1 MWRTSIRP
9 AEASSLQRRLL
20 LRLLVVLGI
29 VAAALFLFVRAY
41 AHRAADSAYD
51 QLLSASALAIADAV
65 QVEDGT
71 ITVDLPYSSLSILSM
86 ARRDRVFYK
95 IMAPGG
101 ALLTGYGDLPAKPVG
116 NGFKGGGEVGPAF
129 SDATYRGV
137 PVRVAVLG
145 RLVARPNVTG
155 PMTIAVAQTREAR
168 DALAH
173 DIFTNA
179 FAPIALAVLA
189 GAALLLFGVRQALEP
204 LGYLER
210 LIRARRPNDFSPIA
224 VPAPAEVSQLLG
236 AINHLMARLKANLD
250 QTKTFLADAAHQIR
264 TPLAALRA
272 QAEIAAE
279 EPEPDRLRRIVGR
292 VHRNAVE
299 VSELTTQLLSHA
311 MVLHRGESVQRE
323 TVDLAALVGQVVH
336 RAEAV
341 AEGTPIRVV
350 QEGLAASFLVSGDP
364 VSLREALANLLDNAV
379 KYGGGA
385 TAVEVR
391 LVPAGI
397 DRGPVLEIADHGPG
411 IPEAERALVLKRFGR
426 GAAAAGTV
434 GSGLGLAI
442 VEVVAEAHD
451 AVFTLHDRPGG
462 GLLARLAFPVLAI
475 GGDGAGGAKAAL
487 LPVALACLLMWPAVG
502 RAAENTLFPALGTET
517 ERLRIHTA
525 TDRPA
530 MERLV
535 RDFQQANPNV
545 AVFYVQ
551 MTNTEL
557 YDSVVAPTGDT
568 PDLIIS
574 SSADL
579 QAKLVNDGYA
589 LPHVSP
595 VTAAVPDWA
604 NWRDEAF
611 GFTLEP
617 AVIVYNRN
625 LVPEAEVPHS
635 RDALIRLLRD
645 QEERY
650 RGRVITYDLAQR
662 GIGYL
667 FSAQDSVL
675 SSQFWQLADTLGDVG
690 TAVACCTADML
701 EAIERGDALIGY
713 NLLGSY
719 ARGRQIAGAPIGIVY
734 PTDYTLVAM
743 RVVTIHR
750 DAPSPQLG
758 GRFIDYL
765 LSDRGQ
771 GVIANGDAF
780 YALSPTAQGPMSAS
794 HLLDALGGPVQRI
807 PLGPALL
814 VFLDDLKHQRFL
826 RHWQRVVQRP

>member
-1 MWRTSIRP
+1 M
-9 AEASSLQRRLL
+9 

-29 VAAALFLFVRAY
+29 VGAVLFLFVRAY
-41 AHRAADSAYD
+41 AHRAADRAYD

-65 QVEDGT
+65 QVEEGA
-71 ITVDLPYSSLSILSM
+71 ITVDLPYSSLSILGM

-95 IMAPGG
+95 IVAPGG
-101 ALLTGYGDLPAKPVG
+101 ALLTGYGDLPAKPAH
-116 NGFKGGGEVGPAF
+116 GGESGPVF
-129 SDATYRGV
+129 SDAVYRGV

-145 RLVARPNVTG
+145 RLIVRPDVTG
-155 PMTIAVAQTREAR
+155 PVTIVVAQTREAR
-168 DALAH
+168 DALAQE
-173 DIFTNA
+173 IFANA
-179 FAPIALAVLA
+179 FAPILLAVLA
-189 GAALLLFGVRQALEP
+189 GAALLWFGVRQALEP

-210 LIRARRPNDFSPIA
+210 LIRARRPNDFSPID

-236 AINHLMARLKANLD
+236 AINHLMGRLKANLD

-279 EPEPDRLRRIVGR
+279 ETETDRLRRIVGR

-311 MVLHRGESVQRE
+311 MVLHRGEAVQRE
-323 TVDLAALVGQVVH
+323 TVDLAALIGQVVH

-341 AEGTPIRVV
+341 AEGTPIRIV
-350 QEGLAASFLVSGDP
+350 QEGQATSFLVSGDP

-379 KYGGGA
+379 KYGGGPA
-385 TAVEVR
+385 GVEVR
-391 LVPAGI
+391 LRPGGHGH
-397 DRGPVLEIADHGPG
+397 GPVVEIADHGPG
-411 IPEAERALVLKRFGR
+411 IPDTEKPVVLRRFGR
-426 GAAAAGTV
+426 GSAAAGTV

-442 VEVVAEAHD
+442 VEAVAEAHD
-451 AVFTLHDRPGG
+451 AAFSLHDRPDG
-462 GLLARLAFPVLAI
+462 GLLARLAFPPPQE
-475 GGDGAGGAKAAL
+475 GAKAGAKAAL
-487 LPVALACLLMWPAVG
+487 LPLVLAMLLALWPGVG
-502 RAAENTLFPALGTET
+502 WADEITLFPALGPEA

-525 TDRPA
+525 TDRPQ
-530 MERLV
+530 MEVLIH
-535 RDFQQANPNV
+535 DFQQANPNV
-545 AVFYVQ
+545 AIHYVQ

-557 YDSVVAPTGDT
+557 YDSVVAPTGEA
-568 PDLIIS
+568 PDLLIS

-579 QAKLVNDGYA
+579 QAKLVNDGFAKPY
-589 LPHVSP
+589 VSAY
-595 VTAAVPDWA
+595 TAALPDWA

-617 AVIVYNRN
+617 AVIVYNRT

-650 RGRVITYDLAQR
+650 RGRVVTYDLAQR

-667 FSAQDSVL
+667 FAAQDSVL

-690 TAVACCTADML
+690 VRVACCTADML
-701 EAIERGDALIGY
+701 DAIERGDALIGY
-713 NLLGSY
+713 NLLGTY
-719 ARGRQIAGAPIGIVY
+719 ARVRQIAGAPIGIVA
-734 PTDYTLVAM
+734 PSDYTLVAM
-743 RVVTIHR
+743 RVATIHK
-750 DAPSPQLG
+750 DARSPQLA

-765 LSDRGQ
+765 LSERGQ
-771 GVIANGDAF
+771 GVIAKGDAF
-780 YALSPTAQGPMSAS
+780 YALSPTAEGPMSAA
-794 HLLDALGGPVQRI
+794 HLLEGLSGPVQRI
-807 PLGPALL
+807 ALGPALL
-814 VFLDDLKHQRFL
+814 VFLDDLKHERFL

>member
-1 MWRTSIRP
+1 MWRKSIRP

-20 LRLLVVLGI
+20 LRLLVVLAVVGA
-29 VAAALFLFVRAY
+29 VLFLFVRAY

-65 QVEDGT
+65 QVEDGA
-71 ITVDLPYSSLSILSM
+71 ITADLPYSSLSILGM

-95 IMAPGG
+95 IVAPGG
-101 ALLTGYGDLPAKPVG
+101 ALVTGYGDLPAKPAV
-116 NGFKGGGEVGPAF
+116 GGESGPVF
-129 SDATYRGV
+129 SDTVYRGV

-155 PMTIAVAQTREAR
+155 PVTIVVAQTREAR

-189 GAALLLFGVRQALEP
+189 GALLLWFGVRQALEP

-210 LIRARRPNDFSPIA
+210 LIRARRPNDFSPID

-279 EPEPDRLRRIVGR
+279 ETEPDRLRRIVGR

-311 MVLHRGESVQRE
+311 MVLHRGEAVQRE
-323 TVDLAALVGQVVH
+323 TVDLAALIGQVVH

-341 AEGTPIRVV
+341 AEGTPIRIL
-350 QEGLAASFLVSGDP
+350 QEGLACSLQVSGDP

-379 KYGGGA
+379 KYGGGPA
-385 TAVEVR
+385 GVEVR
-391 LVPAGI
+391 LGPAGLGH
-397 DRGPVLEIADHGPG
+397 GPVVEIADHGPG
-411 IPEAERALVLKRFGR
+411 IPDAEKPVVRRRFGR
-426 GAAAAGTV
+426 GSTAAGTV

-442 VEVVAEAHD
+442 VEAVAEAHD
-451 AVFTLHDRPGG
+451 AAFSLHDRPEG
-462 GLLARLAFPVLAI
+462 GLLARLAFPALEAD
-475 GGDGAGGAKAAL
+475 GRDNAERGAGLLSVAL
-487 LPVALACLLMWPAVG
+487 LAMLVLWAGPGA
-502 RAAENTLFPALGTET
+502 AAETTLFPAVGAET
-517 ERLRIHTA
+517 ERLSIHTA
-525 TDRPA
+525 TDRPQ
-530 MERLV
+530 MEVLIH
-535 RDFQQANPNV
+535 DFQQANPNV
-545 AVFYVQ
+545 SVHYVQ

-557 YDSVVAPTGDT
+557 YDSVVSQAGET
-568 PDLIIS
+568 PDVIIS
-574 SSADL
+574 SAADL

-589 LPHVSP
+589 LPHVSAL
-595 VTAAVPDWA
+595 TAALPDWA

-625 LVPEAEVPHS
+625 LVPEAEVPRS

-645 QEERY
+645 QEDRY

-667 FSAQDSVL
+667 FAAQDSVL
-675 SSQFWQLADTLGDVG
+675 SSQFWQLADSLGDTRVR
-690 TAVACCTADML
+690 VECCTADML
-701 EAIERGDALIGY
+701 DAIERGDALIGY
-713 NLLGSY
+713 NLLGTY
-719 ARGRQIAGAPIGIVY
+719 ARARQIAGAPIGIVM
-734 PTDYTLVAM
+734 PSDYTLVAM
-743 RVVTIHR
+743 RVATIHR

-771 GVIANGDAF
+771 GVIARGDAF
-780 YALSPTAQGPMSAS
+780 YAISPAAEGPMSAS
-794 HLLDALGGPVQRI
+794 HLLDALTGPVQRI
-807 PLGPALL
+807 ALGPALL
-814 VFLDDLKHQRFL
+814 VFLDDLKHERFL